1 MKQGKSISELAQQLE
16 YIRTNK
22 KDMVGSTESI
32 TAIGN
37 GDLTLDLG
45 IAGRDPSPLTDV
57 AHSQVAASLKIPK
70 VYYDRMRTEH
80 PVLLAHNVNTWFKRE
95 PKNKMFRTLDN
106 TVRAFVSDRF
116 RPLDNADLAEA
127 VFPTLANLDL
137 QVESC
142 ELTER
147 RMYIKA
153 YHPTLTSEPKVGTI
167 MAAGVVIKGSDV
179 GMGST
184 EILRS
189 VKEMRCTNGW
199 IIEKTISQRHIGR
212 KTSVGDIDNAREFF
226 TDNTRQQEDKAFF
239 LKMRDTVDSLFIKEE
254 FEKALLPMAEAGKQE
269 ITAPPMKVVEYVA
282 DKYRFTDVEKDTCL
296 SHLIRGG
303 DLSKL
308 GLGAAITR
316 TAQDLDDYD
325 RATEFEATGTKLVEL
340 PRKEWDKVAVLAA

>member
-1 MKQGKSISELAQQLE
+1 MKQGKSIRELADILD
-16 YIRTNK
+16 YTRANK
-22 KDMVGSTESI
+22 KDMVGSTANV

-45 IAGRDPSPLTDV
+45 VEGRDPSPLNDV

-70 VYYDRMRTEH
+70 VYYDRMRTED
-80 PVLLAHNVNTWFKRE
+80 PVLLAHNVNTWFKKT

-106 TVRAFVSDRF
+106 KVRAFVSDRF

-127 VFPTLANLDL
+127 VFPTLSDLDL

-189 VKEMRCTNGW
+189 VKERICTNGW
-199 IIEKTISQRHIGR
+199 IIEKTISQRHVGR

-226 TDNTRQQEDKAFF
+226 TDQTRQTEDKAFF
-239 LKMRDTVDSLFIKEE
+239 MKMRDTVNAMFNREE
-254 FEKALLPMAEAGKQE
+254 FEKALLPMVEAGKQE
-269 ITAPPMKVVEYVA
+269 ITADPMKVVEYVA
-282 DKYRFTDVEKDTCL
+282 DKYRFNDEEKGSCL
-296 SHLIRGG
+296 GHLIRGG

-316 TAQDLDDYD
+316 TAQDLPCYD

-340 PRKEWDKVAVLAA
+340 PRKEWDKIALAA

>member
-1 MKQGKSISELAQQLE
+1 MKTGKTITQLAERLE
-16 YIRTNK
+16 YIREFG
-22 KDMVGSTESI
+22 KDLVGSTGNV

-45 IAGRDPSPLTDV
+45 VEGRDPSPLNDV
-57 AHSQVAASLKIPK
+57 AHSQVAASVKIPK
-70 VYYDRMRTEH
+70 AYYDRMREQD
-80 PVLLAHNVNTWFKRE
+80 PELLAHNVNTWFRKE

-127 VFPTLANLDL
+127 VLPTLANLEL

-184 EILRS
+184 EVLRS

-212 KTSVGDIDNAREFF
+212 KTSVGDVDNAREFF
-226 TDNTRQQEDKAFF
+226 TDQTRQTEDRAFF
-239 LKMRDTVDSLFIKEE
+239 LKMRDTVKSLFNKDE
-254 FEKALLPMAEAGKQE
+254 FEKSLTKFKEAGEQE
-269 ITAPPMKVVEYVA
+269 ITADPMKVVEYVA
-282 DKYRFTDVEKDTCL
+282 DKYRFTDDEKGSCL
-296 SHLIRGG
+296 NHLIRGG

-316 TAQDLDDYD
+316 TAQDLECYD

-340 PRKEWDKVAVLAA
+340 PRKEWDKVALAV